1 MTGILITSPVAAPR
15 AIERLA
21 ALAARAEGLMAVVDH
36 PGVAEKLQIAL
47 AAAEANLDVIIDI
60 DPGIARTGVA
70 SAEAAVA
77 LAKIIA
83 ASPNLEYRGVQFYCG
98 SQQHIESYADR
109 RAAIVERTAYL
120 QSVIAALADAGF
132 APAIVTGSGTGT
144 HRIDLDLG
152 VFTELQ
158 AGSYVFMD
166 KQYLDCD
173 LTGEGG
179 DPPFEVSLSV
189 DARVVS
195 ANHSGLVTI
204 DAGYKSLST
213 DGGVAVV
220 QRGAPETAFFAF
232 MGDEHA
238 ALIAP
243 DIGDAARP
251 GRSGQP
257 DRAALRPDGESLRQ
271 LSCGS
276 GRYADRHLAGQRA
289 RPGAMIAAA
298 RAPLAKRP
306 PQQDR
311 AHLTRGRLLD
321 VAGELLAEVGIER
334 ISTNMIAARAGL
346 TPPALYRYF
355 GDKYAV
361 LEALG
366 RRLMERQNAVLEAWL
381 ARHAPGGIA
390 AMADHIGDLLT
401 QNAAVTRAEPGAVW
415 ILRALHASPQLVH
428 VRLESHRH
436 VTDRLT
442 DACAP
447 YLAGIDREKLWSRL
461 RLAVELGFAADEMLY
476 EEDRISADAA
486 LADVA
491 AMLRFAMLDLTESA

>member
-1 MTGILITSPVAAPR
+1 
-15 AIERLA
+15 
-21 ALAARAEGLMAVVDH
+21 
-36 PGVAEKLQIAL
+36 
-47 AAAEANLDVIIDI
+47 
-60 DPGIARTGVA
+60 
-70 SAEAAVA
+70 
-77 LAKIIA
+77 
-83 ASPNLEYRGVQFYCG
+83 
-98 SQQHIESYADR
+98 
-109 RAAIVERTAYL
+109 
-120 QSVIAALADAGF
+120 
-132 APAIVTGSGTGT
+132 
-144 HRIDLDLG
+144 
-152 VFTELQ
+152 
-158 AGSYVFMD
+158 
-166 KQYLDCD
+166 
-173 LTGEGG
+173 
-179 DPPFEVSLSV
+179 
-189 DARVVS
+189 
-195 ANHSGLVTI
+195 
-204 DAGYKSLST
+204 
-213 DGGVAVV
+213 
-220 QRGAPETAFFAF
+220 
-232 MGDEHA
+232 
-238 ALIAP
+238 
-243 DIGDAARP
+243 
-251 GRSGQP
+251 
-257 DRAALRPDGESLRQ
+257 
-271 LSCGS
+271 
-276 GRYADRHLAGQRA
+276 
-289 RPGAMIAAA
+289 MIAAA

-366 RRLMERQNAVLEAWL
+366 RRLMERQNAVLENWL

-447 YLAGIDREKLWSRL
+447 YLVRVDREKLWSRF
-461 RLAVELGFAADEMLY
+461 RLAVEIGFAADEMLY